1 MEISM
6 ESLLKKIAASRL
18 KACNFIKKKVVFP
31 VKFVKFLR
39 APDLKEHL
47 RTTACESK
55 PVRCIFFIKAMANTT
70 FRGKVSFNYHLL
82 FHYSQF
88 YNRKKSFPLQ

>member
-1 MEISM
+1 MK
-6 ESLLKKIAASRL
+6 SLLKKNCGPRTLRSAILL
-18 KACNFIKKKVVFP
+18 KKGSNSCFP

-39 APDLKEHL
+39 APDLNEHL

-55 PVRCIFFIKAMANTT
+55 PVWCIVFIKAMTNTT